1 MTKMIT
7 NIYTSYIY
15 IYSIYIYK
23 YNPVKNI
30 HKLFQF
36 VSTMINISPVYHP
49 PSSDEQRTTQV
60 NTAILELGQT
70 CHLRPTGSDIIVLRV
85 PWQRGGLK
93 IHGLNQWEFQDP
105 KWRYCTI

>member
-15 IYSIYIYK
+15 IYNSII
-23 YNPVKNI
+23 NI
-30 HKLFQF
+30 HKLFQC

-49 PSSDEQRTTQV
+49 PSSDEQRTAQV

-93 IHGLNQWEFQDP
+93 IHGLNHWEFQDP

>member
-1 MTKMIT
+1 
-7 NIYTSYIY
+7 
-15 IYSIYIYK
+15 
-23 YNPVKNI
+23 
-30 HKLFQF
+30 
-36 VSTMINISPVYHP
+36 MINISPVYHP